1 MGSVNW
7 NLLRSRRFLLP
18 VGVIIL
24 LLIIDQC
31 IKVYVKT
38 HFQLGET
45 VSVFGDWFKLH
56 FVENP
61 GMAYGMKLFEG
72 IWGKLLLTFFRMIV
86 ASFGIWYL
94 YKSIENK
101 AHTGLIVSIT
111 LIIAGALGNIID
123 SIFYGVIFSDIN
135 MYHPTGWF
143 QGWVVDM
150 FYAPLWE
157 GFLPEWLPF
166 WGGDFFTF
174 FAPIW
179 NFADACIT
187 VGVAAMIIG
196 QNTFFNKSEMEK
208 AFH

>member
-1 MGSVNW
+1 MVSVNW

-18 VGVIIL
+18 VGVIIVL
-24 LLIIDQC
+24 LVIDQF
-31 IKVYVKT
+31 IKVYIKT

-72 IWGKLLLTFFRMIV
+72 MWGKLLLTFFRMIV

-101 AHTGLIVSIT
+101 AHKGLIGSIT

-157 GFLPEWLPF
+157 GFLPQWLPF

-187 VGVAAMIIG
+187 VGVAIMIIG

>member
-1 MGSVNW
+1 VGSVNW

-18 VGVIIL
+18 VGVIIV

-101 AHTGLIVSIT
+101 AHKGLIVSIT

-157 GFLPEWLPF
+157 GFLPEWLPI

-187 VGVAAMIIG
+187 VGVAIMIIG

>member
-101 AHTGLIVSIT
+101 AHKGLIVSIT

-157 GFLPEWLPF
+157 GFLPEWLPI

>member
-1 MGSVNW
+1 VVSVNW

-18 VGVIIL
+18 VGVIIVL
-24 LLIIDQC
+24 LVIDQF
-31 IKVYVKT
+31 IKVYIKT

-72 IWGKLLLTFFRMIV
+72 MWGKLLLTFFRMIV

-101 AHTGLIVSIT
+101 AHKGLIGSIT

-157 GFLPEWLPF
+157 GFLPQWLPF

-187 VGVAAMIIG
+187 VGVAIMIIG

>member
-1 MGSVNW
+1 V
-7 NLLRSRRFLLP
+7 LL
-18 VGVIIL
+18 V
-24 LLIIDQC
+24 IDQF
-31 IKVYVKT
+31 IKVYIKT

-72 IWGKLLLTFFRMIV
+72 MWGKLLLTFFRMIV

-101 AHTGLIVSIT
+101 AHKGLIGSIT

-157 GFLPEWLPF
+157 GFLPQWLPF

-187 VGVAAMIIG
+187 VGVAIMIIG

>member
-1 MGSVNW
+1 VSVNW

-18 VGVIIL
+18 VGVIIVL
-24 LLIIDQC
+24 LVIDQF
-31 IKVYVKT
+31 IKVYIKT

-72 IWGKLLLTFFRMIV
+72 MWGKLLLTFFRMIV

-101 AHTGLIVSIT
+101 AHKGLIGSIT

-157 GFLPEWLPF
+157 GFLPQWLPF

-187 VGVAAMIIG
+187 VGVAIMIIG

>member
-1 MGSVNW
+1 MNW

-18 VGVIIL
+18 VGVIIV

-101 AHTGLIVSIT
+101 AHKGLIVSIT

-157 GFLPEWLPF
+157 GFLPEWLPI

-187 VGVAAMIIG
+187 VGVAIMIIG

>member
-1 MGSVNW
+1 MSVNW

-18 VGVIIL
+18 VGVIIVL
-24 LLIIDQC
+24 LVIDQF
-31 IKVYVKT
+31 IKVYIKT

-72 IWGKLLLTFFRMIV
+72 MWGKLLLTFFRMIV

-101 AHTGLIVSIT
+101 AHKGLIGSIT

-157 GFLPEWLPF
+157 GFLPQWLPF

-187 VGVAAMIIG
+187 VGVAIMIIG

>member
-1 MGSVNW
+1 VVSVNW

-18 VGVIIL
+18 VGVIIVL
-24 LLIIDQC
+24 LVIDQF
-31 IKVYVKT
+31 IKVYIKT

-72 IWGKLLLTFFRMIV
+72 MWGKLLLTFFRMIV

-101 AHTGLIVSIT
+101 AHKGLIVSIT

-157 GFLPEWLPF
+157 GFLPQWLPF

-187 VGVAAMIIG
+187 VGVAIMIIG

>member
-1 MGSVNW
+1 MVSVNW
-7 NLLRSRRFLLP
+7 TLLSSRRFLLP
-18 VGVIIL
+18 VVVILFL
-24 LLIIDQC
+24 LLVDQIIK
-31 IKVYVKT
+31 IYVKT

-45 VSVFGDWFKLH
+45 VPVFGDWFKLH

-61 GMAYGMKLFEG
+61 GMAFGMKLFEG
-72 IWGKLLLTFFRMIV
+72 IWGKLLLTFFRIIV
-86 ASFGIWYL
+86 SGFGIWYL
-94 YKSIENK
+94 YKSIENQ
-101 AHTGLIVSIT
+101 AHNGLIVSVT
-111 LIIAGALGNIID
+111 LIIAGAMGNIID
-123 SIFYGVIFSDIN
+123 SIFYGVVFTDIN

-157 GFLPEWLPF
+157 GYLPQWLPI
-166 WGGDFFTF
+166 WGGDYFTF

-179 NFADACIT
+179 NFADALIT
-187 VGVAAMIIG
+187 IGVSIMIVG